1 MVDCSLLQR
10 PAPWARSP
18 KGVCNPTRIPHN
30 SPGMA
35 PDTGKCG
42 ENSGY
47 VWTGFVKLSCC
58 DPRAAQA
65 EARGLG
71 GTGMGCF
78 LDDAASQEFGAGHGA
93 RSCLY
98 HFAAR
103 PRAQPKTFF
112 LSRCGDQL
120 CCDATREEE

>member
-1 MVDCSLLQR
+1 MQSHAYIAL
-10 PAPWARSP
+10 
-18 KGVCNPTRIPHN
+18 PTRY
-30 SPGMA
+30 MA

-42 ENSGY
+42 KNSGY

-78 LDDAASQEFGAGHGA
+78 LDDAASQEFGAGRGA

-120 CCDATREEE
+120 FCDATREEE